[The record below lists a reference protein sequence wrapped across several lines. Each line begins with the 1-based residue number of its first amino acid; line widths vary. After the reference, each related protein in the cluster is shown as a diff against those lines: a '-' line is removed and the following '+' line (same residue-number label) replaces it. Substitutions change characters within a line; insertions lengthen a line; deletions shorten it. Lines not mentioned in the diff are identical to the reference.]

1 MILSFLRG
9 CQQMFRREVLML
21 DHKELA
27 VVALLLQVYV
37 VLEMVQE
44 MLDPE
49 IPVFLVLACLRLLR

>member
-1 MILSFLRG
+1 
-9 CQQMFRREVLML
+9 MFRREVLML

-27 VVALLLQVYV
+27 VVGLLLQVYV

-49 IPVFLVLACLRLLR
+49 IPVFLVLACLRLLQ